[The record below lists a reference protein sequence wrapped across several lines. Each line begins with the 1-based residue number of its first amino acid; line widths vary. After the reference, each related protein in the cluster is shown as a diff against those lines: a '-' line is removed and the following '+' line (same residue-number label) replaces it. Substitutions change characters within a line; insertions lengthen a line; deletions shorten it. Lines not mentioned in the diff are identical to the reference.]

1 MKIFNANNPR
11 FINFTLEQ
19 TLKRCC
25 EYQYAKEVFMSWN
38 AIQGNWRQFIGAA
51 KQRWAKLTDSDLAE
65 CEGNRDKLVGKL
77 QELYGISADQAGEEI
92 ADRKSV
98 V

>member
-1 MKIFNANNPR
+1 
-11 FINFTLEQ
+11 
-19 TLKRCC
+19 
-25 EYQYAKEVFMSWN
+25 MSWN
-38 AIQGNWRQFIGAA
+38 QVEGKWREFVGSA

-92 ADRKSV
+92 AHIEQHLHEGQEGGERMYGGANK
-98 V
+98 